1 MDLALVGPAC
11 PRCHRALERRR
22 LWDFGLGVCVACKFV
37 AIDRSDLPQLL
48 GDLSAAVWS
57 KLDPD
62 VELQALPD
70 RAAEGD
76 CPLGHRAMERADY
89 CEAKLVFFQRCEP
102 CALLWVGNDE
112 LAAMSR
118 IWARM
123 DKRSER
129 TKARNAED
137 LALMDLL
144 WFAQD
149 LGAGPL

>member
-1 MDLALVGPAC
+1 MDLALVGPGC
-11 PRCHRALERRR
+11 PRCHRALESRR
-22 LWDFGLGVCVACKFV
+22 LWDVGLGVCLACKFV
-37 AIDRSDLPQLL
+37 AIDQADLAHLL

-62 VELQALPD
+62 VELPALPD
-70 RAAEGD
+70 RSAEAD
-76 CPLGHRAMERADY
+76 CPLCHRVMERADY
-89 CEAKLVFFQRCEP
+89 CEAKLVFFQRCAP
-102 CALLWVGNDE
+102 CGLLWVGNHE

-123 DKRSER
+123 DKRGAR
-129 TKARNAED
+129 TKARTAED

-149 LGAGPL
+149 QPF